1 MFRQI
6 AGFEFR
12 YHVRSPLFWVTA
24 LIFALLTFGSIA
36 SDSVRI
42 GGIAGN
48 VKKNSPFAVAVTLQ
62 TMAIFA
68 VFIMAAFV
76 SNVVVRDDET
86 GFGQIVHSTR
96 VSRFDYLFGRFTGAF
111 AAGCAAFISVPLGLL
126 LGSVMPWLDPETLGP
141 FRPGD
146 YLYAY
151 FAVALPTLVVMAAF
165 CFALATITRSMFG
178 TYIGLV
184 AMLMTYFV
192 SVAFLSRPE
201 FERIVALIDPF
212 GGGAYGYATKY
223 WTAAERNTRL
233 PEIAGLILWN
243 RVIWFSVG
251 FVFLTAAWLL
261 YRPERKGVS
270 RFRKRA
276 VEPATQHAPAPG
288 TSRPLAKP
296 RHDAATARTQ
306 LLALARFDMKAVFRS
321 PAFFVLLGIGFINS
335 IGGLWFANQDLYGNA
350 FYPVTRLMIQTL
362 NGAFTLIPL
371 IVAIYYA
378 GELVWRG
385 REQRIQEL
393 VDATPAPE
401 WTFVLPKVLAITLV
415 LLATVAAGIAAAIA
429 VQMFRGYT
437 RFELANYFIW
447 YVLPWTIDVTQLAV
461 LALFIQVLVPHKFVG
476 WLVMLV
482 VIVSQ
487 IVLAR
492 LGYEHNLYQYA
503 AGPDVPLSDM
513 NGQGHFAADRA
524 WFRAYWTA
532 AAVILVALTNALW
545 RRGDAGSLRV
555 RLRALPRR
563 LAGRASWVTVAATTM
578 LVAVGGYIFYNT
590 NVLNEYRTQLDDEER
605 AAALEKAL
613 LGFEAAPQPRIVDVE
628 LNVEIFPRQLRV
640 ATTGRYTIENREP
653 AALREIHVRWARD
666 TDLQR
671 LDLPGARLRQEF
683 EGFNYRIYD
692 LEPPLAAGARADMRF
707 ATVREQR
714 GFRNARN
721 QVDIIGNGTF
731 LNNMLIAPFL
741 GMGREELLL
750 DRAKRRKYGLPPE
763 HRLPKLED
771 EAARATHYLRRDT
784 DWTTAD
790 ITVSTNADQLAIA
803 PGYQVSEQV
812 ANGRRV
818 VRYRTDAPIMH
829 FFSIQSAAYAVKR
842 DSWNDVDLAVYY
854 HPSHAYN
861 VDRMIAGMKRSLD
874 YFTANFSPFQFK
886 QLRILEFP
894 AYRTFAQSFA
904 TTIPYSES
912 IGFIASADDPEKI
925 DLVTY
930 VTAHEVGHQWWGH
943 QVMGG
948 ELQGMTVL
956 VETLAQYSALMVME
970 HLYGPDQIRKFLRF
984 ELDRYLRSRGG
995 ELIEELPLQRV
1006 ENQPY
1011 IHYQKGSLVMY
1022 LLKDIVGEDAINRAL
1037 RGLIG
1042 EFAFKGAPYAT
1053 SRDLLRYLRAEA
1065 GSEHQ
1070 QLITDLFEN
1079 ITLYDVKV
1087 TGARKQAR
1095 ADGQWDVALEIDAR
1109 KLYADGEGR
1118 ENEAALEEPFDVGIF
1133 TAEPGKKDFTPAAVL
1148 LFERKPIRSGRQTL
1162 NLVTAREP
1170 TFAGVD
1176 PYNKRVDRNSEDN
1189 VRAID
1194 QAR

>member
-6 AGFEFR
+6 AAFEFR
-12 YHVRSPLFWVTA
+12 YHVRSPLFWVTT

-36 SDSVRI
+36 SDSVSI

-48 VKKNSPFAVAVTLQ
+48 VKKNSPFAVGVTLQ

-111 AAGCAAFISVPLGLL
+111 AAGCAAFAGVPLGLL
-126 LGSVMPWLDPETLGP
+126 LGSVMPWMDPETLGP

-165 CFALATITRSMFG
+165 CFALATITRSMLG
-178 TYIGLV
+178 TYVGLV

-192 SVAFLSRPE
+192 SVAFLARPE

-212 GGGAYGYATKY
+212 GAGAYGYATKY

-233 PEIAGLILWN
+233 PEIAGVILWN
-243 RVIWFSVG
+243 RVIWLGVG
-251 FVFLTAAWLL
+251 FAFLTAAWLI
-261 YRPERKGVS
+261 YRPEQKGTR
-270 RFRKRA
+270 RFSKRHI
-276 VEPATQHAPAPG
+276 EPAAQRAPAPEPSG
-288 TSRPLAKP
+288 PLAEP
-296 RHDAATARTQ
+296 RHDSAVARAQ
-306 LLALARFDMKAVFRS
+306 LLALARFDMKSVFRS
-321 PAFFVLLGIGFINS
+321 PAFFVLLGIGFVNS
-335 IGGLWFANQDLYGNA
+335 AGGLWFANQDLYGNP

-362 NGAFTLIPL
+362 NGAFTMIPL

-385 REQRIQEL
+385 REERVQEL
-393 VDATPAPE
+393 VDATPAPD
-401 WTFVLPKVLAITLV
+401 WAFVIPKVLAIALV
-415 LLATVAAGIAAAIA
+415 LMATVAAGILAAVV
-429 VQMFRGYT
+429 VQVLRGYT
-437 RFELANYFIW
+437 RLELGNYFIW
-447 YVLPWTIDVTQLAV
+447 YVLPWTIDVAQIAV
-461 LALFIQVLVPHKFVG
+461 LALFVQVLVPHKFVG
-476 WLVMLV
+476 WLVMMLV
-482 VIVSQ
+482 LVSQ
-487 IVLAR
+487 MVLGR

-524 WFRAYWTA
+524 WFRVYWSA

-545 RRGDAGSLRV
+545 RRGDSGSLLVRV
-555 RLRALPRR
+555 RALPRR
-563 LAGRASWVTVAATTM
+563 LAGRASWIAATAAIA
-578 LVAVGGYIFYNT
+578 LAAVGGYIFYNT
-590 NVLNEYRTQLDDEER
+590 NVLNEYRTQIDDEER
-605 AAALEKAL
+605 AAELEKAL

-640 ATTGRYTIENREP
+640 ATTGRYTIENREA

-671 LDLPGARLRQEF
+671 LDMPGLRLRQEF

-692 LEPPLAAGARADMRF
+692 VEPPLAAGARAEMRF

-721 QVDIIGNGTF
+721 QVDIVGNGTF

-763 HRLPKLED
+763 RRLPKLED
-771 EAARATHYLRRDT
+771 EAARANHYLRRDT
-784 DWTTAD
+784 DWATAD
-790 ITVSTNADQLAIA
+790 ITVSTDADQQAIA
-803 PGYQVSEQV
+803 PGEQVSETI
-812 ANGRRV
+812 ADGRRV
-818 VRYRTDAPIMH
+818 VRYRTSAPIMH
-829 FFSIQSAAYAVKR
+829 FFSIQSGAYAVKR

-861 VDRMIAGMKRSLD
+861 VDRMIAGMKHSLD

-912 IGFIASADDPEKI
+912 IGFIASSDDPEKI

-970 HLYGPDQIRKFLRF
+970 HLYGPDQIRKFLKF

-995 ELIEELPLQRV
+995 ELIEELPLERV

-1022 LLKDIVGEDAINRAL
+1022 LLKDIVGEDAVNRAL

-1042 EFAFKGAPYAT
+1042 EFAFKAAPYPT
-1053 SRDLLRYLRAEA
+1053 SRDLLRHLRAEA
-1065 GSEHQ
+1065 DPEHQ

-1079 ITLYDVKV
+1079 ITLYDVKL
-1087 TGARKQAR
+1087 TGARKQRR
-1095 ADGQWDVALEIDAR
+1095 ADGTWDVALEIDAR

-1118 ENEAALEEPFDVGIF
+1118 ENDAALDEPFDVGIF
-1133 TAEPGKKDFTPAAVL
+1133 TAEPGKKDFNEAAVL
-1148 LFERKPIRSGRQTL
+1148 IFERKPIRSGQQTL

-1170 TFAGVD
+1170 SFAGVD
-1176 PYNKRVDRNSEDN
+1176 PYNKRIDRNSEDN

-1194 QAR
+1194 PAP